1 MSRKKQSS
9 ISALEA
15 ATRQKASSPASKLLV
30 SGTMR
35 EGESWQ
41 DFKNRLKAQL
51 FDKDGKLKESL
62 K

>member
-1 MSRKKQSS
+1 
-9 ISALEA
+9 
-15 ATRQKASSPASKLLV
+15 
-30 SGTMR
+30 MR

-51 FDKDGKLKESL
+51 FDKDGKLKKSL